1 MTDYKMRENIEKVRD
16 WHMEGAS
23 SSSLSKKQE
32 KQLKLAFKIFDKEV
46 DGEIDKHEYQV
57 RIHQV

>member
-1 MTDYKMRENIEKVRD
+1 
-16 WHMEGAS
+16 MEGAS
-23 SSSLSKKQE
+23 SSILSKVQE
-32 KQLKLAFKIFDKEV
+32 KQLELAFKIFDKEM